1 MATPGRGRPSA
12 PPGRG
17 PLQSVEVFGPSP
29 ARGRAVRA
37 EGNVVLVD
45 RENLKHHLFWIVL
58 AVALTG
64 GAIAW
69 YVSAS
74 LAAARWPGGS
84 SQVGFACGVAGGL
97 IILFEFLLW
106 PRKKVRTWRI
116 GRVKTWMAAHIWL
129 GLACFPLL
137 VLHSGF
143 SLGGTLSTVLMV
155 LLTLVIASGVWGLAL
170 QQIIPKVMLAE
181 IPSETI
187 YSQIGH
193 VMGLARQEAERLVLA
208 TCGPAEGDRGAAAEE
223 QADEPAPAYLVV
235 GAQRTAGRTQ
245 GIVLQ
250 TQVPK
255 APVPGTEPLRA
266 FFHEKVIPFLQG
278 GEATGSAL
286 QFKNRAQG
294 MFQAL
299 RTQLDVRAH
308 PTVDVLENLC
318 EQRRQLDRQ
327 ARLHV
332 WLHNWLLVH
341 LPLSFALVVLM
352 FVHVYVALKYW

>member
-1 MATPGRGRPSA
+1 M
-12 PPGRG
+12 
-17 PLQSVEVFGPSP
+17 
-29 ARGRAVRA
+29 
-37 EGNVVLVD
+37 LVD
-45 RENLKHHLFWIVL
+45 RENLKQHLFWIVL
-58 AVALTG
+58 AVVLTG
-64 GAIAW
+64 GAIVW

-74 LAAARWPGGS
+74 LAEARWPGGS
-84 SQVGFACGVAGGL
+84 SKVGFACGVAGGL

-143 SLGGTLSTVLMV
+143 YLGGTLSTVLMV
-155 LLTLVIASGVWGLAL
+155 LLTLVIASGIWGLAL

-193 VMGLARQEAERLVLA
+193 LMELSRRDAERLVLA
-208 TCGPAEGDRGAAAEE
+208 TCGPAEGERGAVVEE
-223 QADEPAPAYLVV
+223 VDEPAPAFLVV

-245 GIVLQ
+245 GVVLQ

-255 APVPGTEPLRA
+255 APVPGTEPLRE
-266 FFHEKVIPFLQG
+266 FFRAKVVPFLRG
-278 GEATGSAL
+278 GDATGSPL

-308 PTVDVLENLC
+308 ATVDVLENLC

-327 ARLHV
+327 SRLHV

-341 LPLSFALVVLM
+341 LPVSVALVVLM

>member
-1 MATPGRGRPSA
+1 M
-12 PPGRG
+12 
-17 PLQSVEVFGPSP
+17 
-29 ARGRAVRA
+29 
-37 EGNVVLVD
+37 LVD
-45 RENLKHHLFWIVL
+45 RENLRLHLVWILL

-69 YVSAS
+69 YVTVV
-74 LAAARWPGGS
+74 AATGRFPGGS
-84 SQVGFACGVAGGL
+84 SFPGFTCGVGGGL

-116 GRVKTWMAAHIWL
+116 GRVKHWMAAHIWL

-143 SLGGTLSTVLMV
+143 ALGGTLSTALMV
-155 LLTLVIASGVWGLAL
+155 LLTLVIVSGVWGLAM
-170 QQIIPKVMLAE
+170 QQVIPRAMLAE
-181 IPSETI
+181 IPAETI
-187 YSQIGH
+187 YSQIER
-193 VMGLARQEAERLVLA
+193 VMELSRREAERLVLA
-208 TCGPAEGDRGAAAEE
+208 TCGPAEGEAPGAADAES
-223 QADEPAPAYLVV
+223 DETPDYLVV

-245 GIVLQ
+245 GVVLQ

-255 APVPGTEPLRA
+255 APVAGSEPLRD
-266 FFHEKVIPFLQG
+266 FFQGQVVPFLRAG
-278 GEATGSAL
+278 AASGSPL
-286 QFKNRAQG
+286 RQKNRAEA
-294 MFQAL
+294 MFQSL

-308 PTVDVLENLC
+308 GAVSVLEDLC

-341 LPLSFALVVLM
+341 LPLSLALVVLM